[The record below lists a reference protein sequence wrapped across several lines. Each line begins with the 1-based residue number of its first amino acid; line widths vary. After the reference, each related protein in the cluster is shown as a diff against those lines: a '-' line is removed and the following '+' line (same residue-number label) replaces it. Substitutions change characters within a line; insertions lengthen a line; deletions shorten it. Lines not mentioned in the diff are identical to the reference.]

1 MTGYGRGE
9 AEGPAQR
16 WTVELRS
23 LNHRFLDLALNLP
36 RHLWALEDRC
46 RQVLKAR
53 LHRGRV
59 EMQLSYEVQ
68 PGAGGALRL
77 DPGLTAQAVAALTEL
92 KAAAGLDEPLR
103 LDHLLRFADL
113 LITREREAPDLE
125 ETWVLL
131 SRALQQA
138 LDSLEEMRR
147 AEGEALRADLS
158 RHLEELAAAAGRI
171 QTLAACS
178 PEAWRQKILARLE
191 ELKGEV
197 GEVEDAR
204 LAQELAFLAER
215 RDVAEELA
223 RLESHVRQFRELLGA
238 GGPVGRR
245 LEFLVQEMLREV
257 NTIGAKAGDLSITQ
271 EVLLLKGLLERL
283 REQIHN
289 VE

>member
-16 WTVELRS
+16 WTVELKS

-46 RQVLKAR
+46 RQMLKAR

-59 EMQLSYEVQ
+59 EMQLSSESK
-68 PGAGGALRL
+68 PGAGGGLKL
-77 DPGLTAQAVAALTEL
+77 DAGLAAQVVTVLTEL
-92 KAAAGLDEPLR
+92 KATAGVSEPLT
-103 LDHLLRFADL
+103 LEHLLRFSDW

-125 ETWVLL
+125 ETWNVL
-131 SRALQQA
+131 SPALEQA
-138 LDSLEEMRR
+138 LDALEEMRR

-158 RHLEELAAAAGRI
+158 RHLEELAGAAGRI
-171 QTLAACS
+171 QVQAAVS
-178 PEAWRQKILARLE
+178 PEAWRQKIRTRLE

-204 LAQELAFLAER
+204 LAQELALLAER
-215 RDVAEELA
+215 RDVSEELA
-223 RLESHVRQFRELLGA
+223 RLESHIGQFRQLLSA

-257 NTIGAKAGDLSITQ
+257 NTIGAKASDLSITQ
-271 EVLLLKGLLERL
+271 EVLIAKGLLERL

>member
-9 AEGPAQR
+9 AEGPTQR
-16 WTVELRS
+16 WTVELKS

-46 RQVLKAR
+46 RQALKAR
-53 LHRGRV
+53 LNRGRV
-59 EMQLSYEVQ
+59 EMQLSYESK
-68 PGAGGALRL
+68 PGAGGGLKL
-77 DPGLTAQAVAALTEL
+77 DAGLAAQAVAVLTEL
-92 KAAAGLDEPLR
+92 KAVAGLTEPLR
-103 LDHLLRFADL
+103 LEHLLRFSDW

-125 ETWVLL
+125 ETWSILAQ
-131 SRALQQA
+131 ALHQA
-138 LDSLEEMRR
+138 LDALEEMRR

-158 RHLEELAAAAGRI
+158 RHLEELAGAAARI
-171 QTLAACS
+171 QAQATVS
-178 PEAWRQKILARLE
+178 PEAWRQKILSRLE

-215 RDVAEELA
+215 RDVSEELA
-223 RLESHVRQFRELLGA
+223 RLESHVGQFRELLAG

-257 NTIGAKAGDLSITQ
+257 NTIGAKASDLSITQ
-271 EVLLLKGLLERL
+271 EVLTAKGLLERL

>member
-16 WTVELRS
+16 WTVELKS

-53 LHRGRV
+53 LNRGRV
-59 EMQLSYEVQ
+59 EMQLSYEVK
-68 PGAGGALRL
+68 PGAGAGLKL
-77 DPGLTAQAVAALTEL
+77 DPGLAAQAVAVLIEL
-92 KAAAGLDEPLR
+92 KAVAGLSEPLT
-103 LDHLLRFADL
+103 LEHLLRFADW

-125 ETWVLL
+125 ETWDIL
-131 SRALQQA
+131 SQA
-138 LDSLEEMRR
+138 LEQALSALEEMRR
-147 AEGEALRADLS
+147 TEGEALRADLS
-158 RHLEELAAAAGRI
+158 RHLEELAGAAARI
-171 QTLAACS
+171 QAQALVS
-178 PEAWRQKILARLE
+178 PEAWRQKILSRLE

-215 RDVAEELA
+215 RDVSEELA
-223 RLESHVRQFRELLGA
+223 RLESHVAQFRELLAA

-257 NTIGAKAGDLSITQ
+257 NTIGAKASDLSITQ
-271 EVLLLKGLLERL
+271 EVLTAKGLLERL